1 MELEYS
7 SVDEA
12 FALMRVP
19 DVGSARYA
27 AGAEVPFADLQADDS
42 LAFSS
47 FSDFAAAASGHSAA
61 SGHAALPSG
70 PTAYSGYSQPAWR
83 PSGSGASGSGAS
95 GYAAP
100 PVWRPA
106 SSSAAGHSY
115 SGDAGAASR
124 ANLDGV
130 AGAPAGAGLF
140 VAKESLVVPTGAP
153 RYDAASMYSD
163 DSRVSCSDC
172 RWVLEDRDWCCK
184 HDCNDKSSPHYRQ
197 AYVCADP
204 TDKTGK
210 LTSRCEIE
218 TECRKSEPPLM
229 CDATR
234 LSELQRYNT
243 TQDPS
248 CAVRPGLSTRAPEQ
262 WATSA
267 PEWATSAPGAE
278 QWATSAPRAEAPWAT
293 SAPGAE
299 QWATS
304 APRAEAPWATS
315 APGAEQ
321 WATNA
326 PRAEETWATQAP
338 WATSAPS
345 AEAPWATRAAEA
357 PWATRAPM

>member
-1 MELEYS
+1 
-7 SVDEA
+7 
-12 FALMRVP
+12 
-19 DVGSARYA
+19 
-27 AGAEVPFADLQADDS
+27 
-42 LAFSS
+42 
-47 FSDFAAAASGHSAA
+47 
-61 SGHAALPSG
+61 
-70 PTAYSGYSQPAWR
+70 
-83 PSGSGASGSGAS
+83 
-95 GYAAP
+95 
-100 PVWRPA
+100 
-106 SSSAAGHSY
+106 
-115 SGDAGAASR
+115 
-124 ANLDGV
+124 
-130 AGAPAGAGLF
+130 
-140 VAKESLVVPTGAP
+140 
-153 RYDAASMYSD
+153 MYSD

-262 WATSA
+262 WATQA
-267 PEWATSAPGAE
+267 PEYTQAPWATSAPE
-278 QWATSAPRAEAPWAT
+278 YTQAPWAT

-304 APRAEAPWATS
+304 APRAE
-315 APGAEQ
+315 
-321 WATNA
+321 
-326 PRAEETWATQAP
+326 ETWATQAP
-338 WATSAPS
+338 WVTSAPS

>member
-83 PSGSGASGSGAS
+83 PSGSGFSGSSAS
-95 GYAAP
+95 SASSYSAP

-106 SSSAAGHSY
+106 GSSGHSAPGLSAY
-115 SGDAGAASR
+115 SGDSGAASR
-124 ANLDGV
+124 ASLDGV

-140 VAKESLVVPTGAP
+140 VSKESLVDGVPTGAP

-248 CAVRPGLSTRAPEQ
+248 CAVRPGLSTRAPER
-262 WATSA
+262 SA
-267 PEWATSAPGAE
+267 PAE
-278 QWATSAPRAEAPWAT
+278 QWATSAPEYTQAAWTTQAPEYTRAPEY
-293 SAPGAE
+293 
-299 QWATS
+299 
-304 APRAEAPWATS
+304 
-315 APGAEQ
+315 
-321 WATNA
+321 
-326 PRAEETWATQAP
+326 TQAP
-338 WATSAPS
+338 WATSAPAYTQAPWS
-345 AEAPWATRAAEA
+345 APEYTSAPSVEAPWATRAAEA

>member
-83 PSGSGASGSGAS
+83 PSGSGASASGAS
-95 GYAAP
+95 GASGSAAP

-106 SSSAAGHSY
+106 GQSASGHSY

-267 PEWATSAPGAE
+267 PAE
-278 QWATSAPRAEAPWAT
+278 QWATSAPE
-293 SAPGAE
+293 
-299 QWATS
+299 
-304 APRAEAPWATS
+304 
-315 APGAEQ
+315 
-321 WATNA
+321 
-326 PRAEETWATQAP
+326 WATQAP